1 MARKLTQEEFV
12 TKVRERY
19 GGKYGLSKAVYQGG
33 KVKVTVGCKIH
44 GDFEIRPNDLLMGT
58 GCPKCGGT
66 KKLTTEEFVRKS
78 NIVHN
83 NFFTYDHCEYK
94 GSGEKVIITCPYHG
108 DFEQKACN
116 HLNGYNCPKCSKE
129 GITHKITPNQKINAS
144 TKKITQE
151 EFIRRATEMYGDV
164 YDFSKSVYVKS
175 CDKVVVTC
183 RKHGDFEITPNHLFG
198 GRGCPQ
204 CGGNKR
210 MTTKDFIRKAHAV
223 HGEKFKY
230 DKTDYRSTHE
240 NVVITCPKHGDF
252 EQAPSNHLSGQGCP
266 ICNQSKLE
274 SEIMEFLKSHGMV
287 FEPQKA
293 FEWMG
298 RMRLDFYLPDYNT
311 GIECQ
316 GVQHFD
322 ADAYYGDEKIFER
335 DKTKREL
342 CESHGVRLVYF
353 SNLGIEYPYKVFENK
368 EELLKEIIGDGNSD
382 K

>member
-12 TKVRERY
+12 ARVKERY
-19 GGKYGLSKAVYQGG
+19 GDKYDLSKAVYQGG
-33 KVKVTVGCKIH
+33 KVKVTAGCKIH

-78 NIVHN
+78 NVVHN
-83 NFFTYDHCEYK
+83 NFFTYGHCEYK

-151 EFIRRATEMYGDV
+151 EFIRRATAMYGDI

-183 RKHGDFEITPNHLFG
+183 INHGDFEITPNHLFG

-210 MTTKDFIRKAHAV
+210 MTTEDFIRKAYAV

-230 DKTDYRSTHE
+230 DKTDYKSTHE

-252 EQAPSNHLSGQGCP
+252 EQAPSNHLAGQGCP
-266 ICNQSKLE
+266 MCNQSKLE
-274 SEIMEFLKSHGMV
+274 NEIMEFLNSRGIV

-311 GIECQ
+311 CIECQ
-316 GVQHFD
+316 GTQHFD
-322 ADAYYGDEKIFER
+322 ANAYYGDEKIFER

-342 CESHGVRLVYF
+342 CENHGVRLVYF
-353 SNLGIEYPYKVFENK
+353 SNLGIQYPYQVFENK
-368 EELLKEIIGDGNSD
+368 KELIKEIIGDGNSD